1 MRRRFALLTAA
12 LALVGSLP
20 ALALG
25 SADEDLTALVNP
37 LAGSL
42 GPGFVTVGAGLP
54 FGMVT
59 PGPITTT
66 PAGDDPV
73 NYVGYSSQAPQIRG
87 FALTHFSGAG
97 IHIGGELP
105 MMPTTGEM
113 TSNDPGRFASGFSH
127 ADEVAQPGY
136 YATTLTSYRTRVELT
151 STTRTAVE
159 RYTFPATTQANV
171 LFDVSRDNDSSSLVS
186 TWHVVDSRTVTASV
200 DVPGNGGIRMWFVA
214 RFDRPFASS
223 GNGSVTFDTTTDPV
237 VGVRVALSYVDAA
250 GAVSNLQAEAP
261 DGTSF
266 DKVRQQARDVWNNR
280 LHAIDVQGGFGDQRA
295 TFYTN
300 LYHALLMPTTFDDAD
315 GRYLGFDG
323 VIRQV
328 PARTHHYT

>member
-42 GPGFVTVGAGLP
+42 GPGFVTVGAGGP

-59 PGPITTT
+59 PGAATTT

-73 NYVGYSSQAPQIRG
+73 NYVGYGYQDPEIRG

-105 MMPTTGEM
+105 MMPTTGAV
-113 TSNDPGRFASGFSH
+113 TSNNPRDWASPYDH
-127 ADEVAQPGY
+127 ASEVAQPGY
-136 YATTLTSYRTRVELT
+136 YSVHLPRYRVQAELT

-159 RYTFPATTQANV
+159 RYTFPAAHQANV
-171 LFDVSRDNDSSSLVS
+171 LF
-186 TWHVVDSRTVTASV
+186 
-200 DVPGNGGIRMWFVA
+200 
-214 RFDRPFASS
+214 
-223 GNGSVTFDTTTDPV
+223 
-237 VGVRVALSYVDAA
+237 
-250 GAVSNLQAEAP
+250 
-261 DGTSF
+261 
-266 DKVRQQARDVWNNR
+266 
-280 LHAIDVQGGFGDQRA
+280 
-295 TFYTN
+295 
-300 LYHALLMPTTFDDAD
+300 
-315 GRYLGFDG
+315 
-323 VIRQV
+323 
-328 PARTHHYT
+328 